1 MTLKIYL
8 NYFKKKKRKK
18 NMKKNL
24 ILGPRSS
31 LEGCGPLF

>member
-8 NYFKKKKRKK
+8 NYFKKKEKK